1 MHTSKTR
8 HVFNSADCSLF
19 AELNKYIR
27 HLKKLNKKKPIGS
40 TTVHDIINYS
50 LKRHEAI
57 FFILLVRF
65 YLKFYLIV
73 PLMTSFIPAFNHT

>member
-1 MHTSKTR
+1 MHTCKTR

-27 HLKKLNKKKPIGS
+27 HLKKLNKKKKTIGS

-57 FFILLVRF
+57 FFYFASTILLEVLPHRPTDDII
-65 YLKFYLIV
+65 Y
-73 PLMTSFIPAFNHT
+73 PSF